1 MDLVLIRSL
10 LAVADTGSITDA
22 SQNIHVSQ
30 SALSR
35 RLQQLE
41 AELGAA
47 LIVRGRHGVA
57 LTDVGR
63 MTVEQGRYIVERYEQ
78 LRRNIDETLGLQ
90 RGEIRV
96 GGGATVTSF
105 LLPGAIAEFQSEYP
119 GIVFH
124 VKEAG
129 SNEIALDVAGGR
141 LDMGIVTMPVST
153 RDVDLTELLTDEI
166 VLVARSDHR
175 LSAQRVRVKDLNG
188 ETVVGFEQG
197 TAIRHIIDSAL
208 LAAGAQVEVV
218 MELRSIPSILKMVA
232 TTGSLA
238 FVSRLS
244 LRTEPGITP
253 IPVRGLSIGRTLGLA
268 RRHRFPLSTAAEA
281 FAGRLLRV
289 CSEMPA

>member
-1 MDLVLIRSL
+1 
-10 LAVADTGSITDA
+10 A

-41 AELGAA
+41 AELGAP

-63 MTVEQGRYIVERYEQ
+63 MTVEQGRHIVERYEQ
-78 LRRNIDETLGLQ
+78 LRRNIVETLGLQ
-90 RGEIRV
+90 RGELRV

-105 LLPGAIAEFQSEYP
+105 LLPGAIAEFQSEHP

-129 SNEIALDVAGGR
+129 SNEIAVDVGGGR

-153 RDVDLTELLTDEI
+153 RDVDITGLLTDEI

-175 LSAQRVRVKDLNG
+175 LSAQRVSVRDLNG

-197 TAIRHIIDSAL
+197 TAIRHIIDGAL

-244 LRTEPGITP
+244 LQTEPGITP
-253 IPVRGLSIGRTLGLA
+253 IPVRGLSIVRSLGLA
-268 RRHRFPLSTAAEA
+268 TRLGFPLSTAAEA
-281 FAGRLLRV
+281 FAGLLSRV
-289 CSEMPA
+289 CSEMRA

>member
-10 LAVADTGSITDA
+10 LAVADAGSITEA
-22 SQNIHVSQ
+22 SQSMHVSQ

-41 AELGAA
+41 AELGAT

-63 MTVEQGRYIVERYEQ
+63 MAVEQGRHIVERYEQ
-78 LRRNIDETLGLQ
+78 LHRNIVETLGLR

-105 LLPGAIAEFQSEYP
+105 LLPGAIAEFQSEHP
-119 GIVFH
+119 GMVFH

-129 SNEIALDVAGGR
+129 SNEVAVDVSGGR

-153 RDVDLTELLTDEI
+153 RDVDITELLTDEI

-175 LSAQRVRVKDLNG
+175 LSARRVSIKDLNG
-188 ETVVGFEQG
+188 EAFVGFEQG
-197 TAIRHIIDSAL
+197 TAIRNLIDGAL

-238 FVSRLS
+238 FVSRLG
-244 LRTEPGITP
+244 LQTEPAITP
-253 IPVRGLSIGRTLGLA
+253 IPVRGLSIVRTLGLA
-268 RRHRFPLSTAAEA
+268 RRRRFPLSTAAEA
-281 FAGRLLRV
+281 FAGLLSRV

>member
-10 LAVADTGSITDA
+10 LAVADAGSITEA
-22 SQNIHVSQ
+22 SQSIHVSQ

-41 AELGAA
+41 ADLGAT
-47 LIVRGRHGVA
+47 LIVRGRHGAA
-57 LTDVGR
+57 LTEVGR
-63 MTVEQGRYIVERYEQ
+63 MTVEQGRHIVERYEQ
-78 LRRNIDETLGLQ
+78 LRRSIVETLGLQ

-105 LLPGAIAEFQSEYP
+105 LLPGAIARFQSEHP
-119 GIVFH
+119 GIVFR

-129 SNEIALDVAGGR
+129 SNEIAVDVSAGR

-153 RDVDLTELLTDEI
+153 RDVDVAELLSDEI

-175 LSAQRVRVKDLNG
+175 LSARPVSVKDLSG
-188 ETVVGFEQG
+188 EALVGFEQG
-197 TAIRHIIDSAL
+197 TAIRNLIDSAL
-208 LAAGAQVEVV
+208 LAAGAQVELV

-244 LRTEPGITP
+244 LQTEPAITP
-253 IPVRGLSIGRTLGLA
+253 IPVRGLAIVRTLGLA
-268 RRHRFPLSTAAEA
+268 RRRRFPLSTAAEA
-281 FAGRLLRV
+281 FASLLFRV